1 MLRNLRKEFAVAV
14 GAGEAAIRI
23 DTDEIHDCIS
33 TLTEVCKKHGWELRV
48 FDALVGTQWLVGAD
62 VQPQGKK
69 PADVKP
75 VGPIKSPSDLL
86 AAVGGGQSG
95 GPQAPPNTVQA
106 LLDFYNEPAKPD
118 KTTQGEVMPVVMVV
132 KNFHLGFE
140 RNREMMCT
148 ILQHIVGDKISDHP
162 QYNAPNGL
170 KKSLYDPHEIP
181 DDSDTGKFVV
191 GLMPAEARIPP
202 EVAPLFKNLVHELPD
217 EEELAEILRG
227 SCPTQNEEDAEDNAQ
242 KLPPEVRRKI
252 CKFALGLTRLQAEG
266 VFAASMVQFGTVDPE
281 YVWKEKSQILNKEG
295 LVELYQGKEK
305 FKDVAG
311 LEGMKDY
318 IIKLLT
324 PDEFDDGDPDVRAKG
339 LLACGPPGTGKSLI
353 AKAAGNELG
362 LPILMVNPGN
372 WFGQYVGESEAKTRK
387 GFQILRAHAPCV
399 AIIDEVEKV
408 MPSSRSAGGDSG
420 VGARMEGTFLT
431 MMNDLQELIFWMFT
445 ANDVRRMH
453 EAFFRAERVDGVF
466 YVRLPG
472 AEQRAA
478 LWKLYGRK
486 FFPETVMQGKQE
498 IPFPRHLST
507 SVKTVL
513 EELKKAKKV
522 QPAEWA
528 NKFVLALMCVSDPK
542 KREEWMERIK
552 EANENVFG
560 FIKLINDD
568 GWSPAEIRSCCRLS
582 RRLKE
587 PLTKTQM
594 RIRPVK
600 VSAAKVIE
608 FLEEWAEE
616 AALDAETGELYVPVH
631 VETDE
636 NEDSG
641 AESSRVKKDAKKVK
655 RKVRKV
661 D

>member
-1 MLRNLRKEFAVAV
+1 MLRNLRKEFGVAV
-14 GAGEAAIRI
+14 GAGETAIRI
-23 DTDEIHDCIS
+23 DTDEVHDCTA
-33 TLTEVCKKHGWELRV
+33 TLTDVCKKWGWELRV
-48 FDALVGTQWLVGAD
+48 FDVLVGTQWYNGEPAS
-62 VQPQGKK
+62 GKE
-69 PADVKP
+69 PAAVVKP
-75 VGPIKSPSDLL
+75 PTLKSPGDLV
-86 AAVGGGQSG
+86 AAIGNQQGG
-95 GPQAPPNTVQA
+95 GPQAPPSTAQV
-106 LLDFYNEPAKPD
+106 LHDFWSEPARPD
-118 KTTQGEVMPVVMVV
+118 EKAGNGEVLPVILVV
-132 KNFHLGFE
+132 KNFHLAFE
-140 RNREMMCT
+140 GRNREMLCA
-148 ILQHIVGDKISDHP
+148 IIQHLVGDKVGDHKD
-162 QYNAPNGL
+162 YETKLRAM
-170 KKSLYDPHEIP
+170 YDGHDIAAE
-181 DDSDTGKFVV
+181 SDTGKFVV
-191 GLMPAEARIPP
+191 GLMPAEAQLPP

-217 EEELAEILRG
+217 EEELAQILEG
-227 SCPTQNEEDAEDNAQ
+227 ICPTQNEEDMEDNAQ
-242 KLPPEVRRKI
+242 TLSPETRKKI

-266 VFAASMVQFGTVDPE
+266 VFSASMVQHQKIDPE

-311 LEGMKDY
+311 LDGMKDY

-324 PDEFDDGDPDVRAKG
+324 PDEFDDADPDTRAKG
-339 LLACGPPGTGKSLI
+339 LLACGPPGVGKSLI

-362 LPILMVNPGN
+362 LPVLMVNPGN
-372 WFGQYVGESEAKTRK
+372 WMGKYVGDSEAKTRK

-408 MPSSRSAGGDSG
+408 MPSSRGAGGDSG

-472 AEQRAA
+472 PEQRAA

-486 FFPETVMQGKQE
+486 FFPEEVLQGKQMVK
-498 IPFPRHLST
+498 FPRHLPV
-507 SVKTVL
+507 SVKETL

-522 QPAEWA
+522 NAVEWGQ
-528 NKFVLALMCVSDPK
+528 KFTLALMCVADED
-542 KREEWMERIK
+542 KRKNWIEKIREVN
-552 EANENVFG
+552 ANVAESV
-560 FIKLINDD
+560 KLINDD

-587 PLTKTQM
+587 PLAKTQM

-608 FLEEWAEE
+608 YLEEWAAE
-616 AALDAETGELYVPVH
+616 AALDAETAELYAPEVQ
-631 VETDE
+631 ETTDGE
-636 NEDSG
+636 VS
-641 AESSRVKKDAKKVK
+641 APSVKKDVKKVK
-655 RKVRKV
+655 RKVRRLS
-661 D
+661 